1 MPAQNSR
8 IRIETGRTIIGAA
21 SLLEQSGG
29 PLFLLY
35 DYSVKH
41 FADGLASRTEFKA
54 RIGVDGSEKVKS
66 LSSAESIAGALMDA
80 GAGRDAI
87 LVIIGGGALCDAGAF
102 TASIY
107 KRGIRFVLIPTTLL
121 SQIDAAI
128 GGKTAVDS
136 RGIKNSL
143 GTFALPEFTYICP
156 EPLGTLP
163 QEQWRSGAAELL
175 KTLLIRGS
183 GYEEAVK
190 ILSEELAKPYPEP
203 EKLQDLI
210 LRAAHIKAEIAAKD
224 LKDNGPRRLLNLGHT
239 LGHAIEALS
248 LEKGT
253 PVPHGQAVAIGMV
266 FSARIAGEPF
276 AEKFE
281 SDLRALGLPT
291 ESPFSM
297 EDLLPLI
304 LQDKKA
310 EGGLIRFILLHGPG
324 RIEETL
330 ISPEKLIAR

>member
-1 MPAQNSR
+1 MPTQASR

-21 SLLEQSGG
+21 PLLEQLGA
-29 PLFLLY
+29 PLLMLY
-35 DYSVKH
+35 DNSVKH
-41 FADGLASRTEFKA
+41 FAESLASRTRIIAK
-54 RIGVDGSEKVKS
+54 IGVDGGEKVKS
-66 LSSAESIAGALMDA
+66 LSSAEKIAAALMDA

-87 LVIIGGGALCDAGAF
+87 LIIIGGGAVCDAGAF

-136 RGIKNSL
+136 HGIKNSL

-156 EPLGTLP
+156 EPLGYLP
-163 QEQWRSGAAELL
+163 KEEWLSGAAELI
-175 KTLLIRGS
+175 KTLLIRDS

-190 ILSEELAKPYPEP
+190 ILGEELSKPYPEP
-203 EKLQDLI
+203 EKFQELI
-210 LRAAHIKAEIAAKD
+210 NRAAHIKAEIAAED
-224 LKDNGPRRLLNLGHT
+224 LKDNGARRLLNLGHT

-248 LEKGT
+248 IEKRR
-253 PVPHGQAVAIGMV
+253 PIHHGQAVAIGMV
-266 FSARIAGEPF
+266 FSARIAGGPF
-276 AEKFE
+276 AKKLEE
-281 SDLRALGLPT
+281 DLQSLGLPI
-291 ESPFSM
+291 ECPFGKD
-297 EDLLPLI
+297 ELLPLI

-330 ISPEKLIAR
+330 IDPGKLFA